1 MNTINS
7 GTDKYSKYF
16 LPAILLILFILYFQ
30 SFFSKFVFLD
40 DDAIV
45 LDGYPRINGVEK
57 ILPSFRDN
65 YLEGHYYRPLTNISF
80 ITNALVSGKSPWA
93 YHAGNILLHAL
104 TVIIL
109 FYLLLKLGYTKTTIA
124 PVLLLFAISP
134 LQLNAVG
141 WIAGRAD
148 LLIGFFSLGGFLLFL
163 KYRENPRLYIIL
175 PISLLLLCAFFSK
188 ESALLIPF
196 LIMIYFFTGE
206 RTPGTGAKHFLF
218 FAFLSALLAF
228 YCQFRFMMAE
238 SIAAEK
244 IVFSNLAVTI
254 WIIPETIVKFFLPFG
269 IKVLPDFTPFLSGAG
284 IILIL
289 FLLALPFIQKRI
301 NKKNYFFGFTWFIVL
316 MIPGLFFKPNLFDK
330 FYYWDCRSYLP
341 SVGLVI
347 MLSEIIKA
355 QFNNKISMR
364 SLKIS
369 GIYFALL
376 FICSFYYLL
385 LYNNPLTFW
394 SSVEKEY
401 PKRFL
406 PHVALYKYY
415 TYINDPDEAEFHFV
429 KAIELS
435 PENISNRGKLY
446 DYYIAGNQPEK
457 AFQIAK
463 DGLRYNPNEESLIRG
478 MINSAVLMEK
488 VELLDPYLFN
498 TIHTPAMNKRLRA
511 ILSEELESLKKFIGN
526 SVYDKLQS
534 RIVRLGA
541 ATPEIKTEIR

>member
-1 MNTINS
+1 MNTTSS

-16 LPAILLILFILYFQ
+16 LPAIILILFILYSQ

-45 LDGYPRINGVEK
+45 LEGYSRINSVEK
-57 ILPSFRDN
+57 ILPAFSGN

-80 ITNALVSGKSPWA
+80 IANALVSGKSPWA

-109 FYLLLKLGYTKTTIA
+109 FYLLIKLGYSKTTIA
-124 PVLLLFAISP
+124 PVLLLFAVSP

-163 KYRENPRLYIIL
+163 KYRENPRLHYII
-175 PISLLLLCAFFSK
+175 PVSLLLLCAFFSK
-188 ESALLIPF
+188 ESALLMPF
-196 LIMIYFFTGE
+196 LIFLYYFTGGK
-206 RTPGTGAKHFLF
+206 TPGTGAKHFLF

-228 YCQFRFMMAE
+228 YFQFRFMFTE
-238 SIAAEK
+238 SIASEK
-244 IVFSNLAVTI
+244 IVFSNLAATI
-254 WIIPETIVKFFLPFG
+254 LIIPETAVKFFLPFG
-269 IKVLPDFTPFLSGAG
+269 IRVLPDFTPFLSGAG
-284 IILIL
+284 IVLIL
-289 FLLALPFIQKRI
+289 FLLTLPFIKKKI

-347 MLSEIIKA
+347 MLSEIISA
-355 QFNNKISMR
+355 LFTNKISMR
-364 SLKIS
+364 ILKIL

-376 FICSFYYLL
+376 FICSSYYLL

-401 PKRFL
+401 PERFL

-415 TYINDPDEAEFHFV
+415 TYTNNPDEAEFHFV

-435 PENISNRGKLY
+435 PENRSNREKLF

-457 AFQIAK
+457 AFQTAI
-463 DGLRYNPNEESLIRG
+463 DGLKYDPDEESLIRG
-478 MINSAVLMEK
+478 IITSAVLMQK
-488 VELLDPYLFN
+488 VELLDPYLFD
-498 TIHTPAMNKRLRA
+498 TTRTPEMNRRLRT
-511 ILSEELESLKKFIGN
+511 ILSEELEPLKKFISN
-526 SVYDKLQS
+526 SLYDKLQK
-534 RIVRLGA
+534 RIIRLGEA
-541 ATPEIKTEIR
+541 APEIKLK